1 MQTANVNENLR
12 LELRLTRNAGCKVK
26 TEQIDLTLMIT
37 ENDKIFFVLQRH
49 RQFLFTGCRLIYD
62 SDLNIEFGIGSAT
75 NSAGSCS
82 CIVVSLLVEFV
93 SGWHLLGVVFYS
105 PIGLVLALLRVFIS
119 LQAYLLALLLLIPE
133 LSFIRG
139 LVLRLIGLV
148 LGIFVIE
155 ENPSQRDKSVKVL
168 VANNVTVL
176 DHIPVHLVT
185 GCFSPSAWD
194 VWPLCL
200 KVFEGSQDKHTFS
213 TNLRNHLSS
222 CIAPLLLQPEETP
235 TNGRVG
241 LLRCAKFDHAIRYT
255 MSDFDGQASCVIFVY
270 TELIQAKGMTQI
282 PLPDFYGDFRF
293 ALLALLEKKINSSSS
308 KFEAQITSVPLIT
321 NRIINI
327 LKADLFNP
335 FILEKL
341 AGRCDWLLGP
351 VCLLPWR
358 PLEITTSTV
367 SASSTDLFM
376 FLFSP
381 TLLTQFSPWC
391 ATVALTVQ
399 PVCLLPWRPLEIT
412 TSTVS
417 ASSTDL
423 FMFLFS
429 PTLLTQFSPWC
440 ATVALT
446 VQPVCLQPWRP
457 LEITTSTVSASFT
470 DLFMFLFSPF
480 SPWCATVAPTV
491 QPVYL
496 QPWRPL
502 EITTSTVSA
511 SFTDLFMFLFSPSL
525 LTQFSPWCATVAPT
539 VQPVYLQPWRPL
551 EITTSTVPGTFSTDL
566 FMFLFSPTLLTQFS
580 PWCATVALTV
590 QPVCPQPWRPLEI
603 TTSTVSA
610 SFTDLFMF
618 LFSPTL
624 LTQ

>member
-1 MQTANVNENLR
+1 MTSPEIKDLFFK
-12 LELRLTRNAGCKVK
+12 TR
-26 TEQIDLTLMIT
+26 
-37 ENDKIFFVLQRH
+37 
-49 RQFLFTGCRLIYD
+49 
-62 SDLNIEFGIGSAT
+62 
-75 NSAGSCS
+75 
-82 CIVVSLLVEFV
+82 FV

-241 LLRCAKFDHAIRYT
+241 LLR
-255 MSDFDGQASCVIFVY
+255 
-270 TELIQAKGMTQI
+270 
-282 PLPDFYGDFRF
+282 
-293 ALLALLEKKINSSSS
+293 
-308 KFEAQITSVPLIT
+308 
-321 NRIINI
+321 
-327 LKADLFNP
+327 
-335 FILEKL
+335 
-341 AGRCDWLLGP
+341 
-351 VCLLPWR
+351 
-358 PLEITTSTV
+358 
-367 SASSTDLFM
+367 
-376 FLFSP
+376 
-381 TLLTQFSPWC
+381 FSPWC
-391 ATVALTVQ
+391 ATVA
-399 PVCLLPWRPLEIT
+399 P
-412 TSTVS
+412 
-417 ASSTDL
+417 
-423 FMFLFS
+423 
-429 PTLLTQFSPWC
+429 
-440 ATVALT
+440 T

-470 DLFMFLFSPF
+470 DLFMFLFSPSLLTQWF

-491 QPVYL
+491 QPVCLQPWRPLEITTSIVSATFSTDLFMFLFFPTLITQFSPWCATVAPTVQPVCL

-511 SFTDLFMFLFSPSL
+511 SFTDLFMFLFFPTLITHETKYTVCML
-525 LTQFSPWCATVAPT
+525 LRFSPWCATVAPT
-539 VQPVYLQPWRPL
+539 VQPVCL
-551 EITTSTVPGTFSTDL
+551 
-566 FMFLFSPTLLTQFS
+566 
-580 PWCATVALTV
+580 
-590 QPVCPQPWRPLEI
+590 QPWRPLEI

-610 SFTDLFMF
+610 TFSTDLFWF
-618 LFSPTL
+618 LFSPVTVFRIRYLPVVKRQEEESDEDMADRIAQSIAKELGLVSTKFTAKDKHEYKKRYVLELSRSSVTL
-624 LTQ
+624 GSQSAPRINYEMQRMASQVAEVLPYVPYDAIIRDLSRTRSVDLTISNVLEGTVRFTPLPPEQRASTSSSSRTQMSTTVSSEASCSFPRSAQDRMMTFVERKARLIEAARQRYMEKHGLVDKQ